1 MIDPSRTKR
10 WLPLALMA
18 LVPVAASLLPG
29 CGGETSEFHQDVK
42 DTPQSLAEEF
52 VFRYKAL
59 PENASEK
66 AKAKSA
72 AVEKAKAALPDVDA
86 QTKSSH
92 AEAATKK
99 AAQPTLDG
107 LLDDLDA
114 RIGKVQGASR
124 ADVAKAVL
132 GAVEK
137 DPAIRE
143 EDRAVIS
150 KRLKP

>member
-1 MIDPSRTKR
+1 MIDPSRARR
-10 WLPLALMA
+10 WLSLALMA
-18 LVPVAASLLPG
+18 LAPAAAALLLG
-29 CGGETSEFHQDVK
+29 CGGGTPEFHQGVK

-66 AKAKSA
+66 AKAKA
-72 AVEKAKAALPDVDA
+72 AAAEKAQAALPDVDA

-99 AAQPTLDG
+99 AAMPTLKG

-114 RIGKVQGASR
+114 RLGQVEGTSR
-124 ADVAKAVL
+124 ADAAKAVL
-132 GAVEK
+132 EAFEKEPAVR
-137 DPAIRE
+137 A
-143 EDRAVIS
+143 EDRATIS
-150 KRLKP
+150 ERLKK